1 MLLTSEPG
9 RGHAAASAEVIEE
22 FGVTERDMP
31 VGRIRRAGE
40 AAGLV
45 HVATLSRA
53 DELGSHLYGWVGKPP
68 TLRSRL
74 LNRSPL
80 RVVKQ
85 FITSE
90 VRRLDNGIVVMQR
103 HEA

>member
-1 MLLTSEPG
+1 MHCRLTRSSTQPFFDSLHHVPDEV
-9 RGHAAASAEVIEE
+9 AAITS
-22 FGVTERDMP
+22 
-31 VGRIRRAGE
+31 VGRIRKAGE

-53 DELGSHLYGWVGKPP
+53 DELGSHLYGWVGKPL

-80 RVVKQ
+80 RIVKQ

-90 VRRLDNGIVVMQR
+90 VRRLDNGIVVMR
-103 HEA
+103 RPEA

>member
-1 MLLTSEPG
+1 
-9 RGHAAASAEVIEE
+9 VIEE
-22 FGVTERDMP
+22 FGVNERDMP
-31 VGRIRRAGE
+31 VGRIRKAGE

-53 DELGSHLYGWVGKPP
+53 DELGSHLYGWVAKPL

-74 LNRSPL
+74 LNRSLL
-80 RVVKQ
+80 RIVKQ

-90 VRRLDNGIVVMQR
+90 VRRLDNGIVVMR
-103 HEA
+103 RPEA